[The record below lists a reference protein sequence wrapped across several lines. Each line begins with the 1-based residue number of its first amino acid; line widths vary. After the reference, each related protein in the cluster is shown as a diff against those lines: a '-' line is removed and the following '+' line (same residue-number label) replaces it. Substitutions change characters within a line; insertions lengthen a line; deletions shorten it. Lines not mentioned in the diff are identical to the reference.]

1 MYRAKDFKIWARETL
16 RGRWGTA
23 IAVCLVASLLG
34 GGGVPVPDSS
44 GVQESGA
51 SMMDVAG
58 VWPVV
63 LTAALILLVVSMV
76 IGGAVSMGMCHY
88 FTNLSAHR
96 PSKFTDLFARFR
108 IWHKG
113 IGMSLVTAFF
123 VFLWM
128 IPGLI
133 IAGAV
138 CMLWFMNTDIMPGS
152 MIIMVVLIYIGCI
165 PAIIAMY
172 RYSMMPYLLAEFPDL
187 TVMDAMRESKRLMQG
202 NKYRLFCLDLSFW
215 AWHILAFLT
224 LFIGY
229 LWLTP
234 YVNASRAAFYL
245 DVTGRSGLRHEQ
257 PEE

>member
-1 MYRAKDFKIWARETL
+1 MYRARDFKAWAKDVL
-16 RGRWGTA
+16 RGHWGTA
-23 IAVCLVASLLG
+23 VAVCLVASLLG
-34 GGGVPVPDSS
+34 GGGVPVPNSS
-44 GVQESGA
+44 GAQDSGA

-63 LTAALILLVVSMV
+63 LTAALILLIASMV
-76 IGGAVSMGMCHY
+76 IGGAVSMGMSHY

-123 VFLWM
+123 VFLWTL
-128 IPGLI
+128 PGLI
-133 IAGAV
+133 IAGV
-138 CMLWFMNTDIMPGS
+138 VSMLWLMNTDFVVGS
-152 MIIMVVLIYIGCI
+152 MIIMVVLFYLGSI

-172 RYSMMPYLLAEFPDL
+172 RYAMMPYLLAEFPDL

-202 NKYRLFCLDLSFW
+202 NKYRLFCLGLSFW
-215 AWHILAFLT
+215 AWHILACLT
-224 LFIGY
+224 LLIGY

-234 YVNASRAAFYL
+234 YINASRAAFYL

>member
-1 MYRAKDFKIWARETL
+1 MYRARDFKAWAKDVL
-16 RGRWGTA
+16 RGHWGTA
-23 IAVCLVASLLG
+23 VAVCLVASLLG
-34 GGGVPVPDSS
+34 GGGVPVPNSS
-44 GVQESGA
+44 GAQDSGA

-63 LTAALILLVVSMV
+63 LTAALILLIASMV
-76 IGGAVSMGMCHY
+76 IGGAVSMGMSHY

-123 VFLWM
+123 VFLWTL
-128 IPGLI
+128 PGLI
-133 IAGAV
+133 IAGV
-138 CMLWFMNTDIMPGS
+138 VSMLWLMNTDFVAGS
-152 MIIMVVLIYIGCI
+152 MIIMVVLFYLGSI

-172 RYSMMPYLLAEFPDL
+172 RYAMMPYLLAEFPDL

-202 NKYRLFCLDLSFW
+202 NKYRLFCLGLSFW
-215 AWHILAFLT
+215 AWHILACLT
-224 LFIGY
+224 LLIGY

-234 YVNASRAAFYL
+234 YINASRAAFYL